1 MEYLELLQ
9 KNLAEEIDA
18 TRTYAA
24 TIAVAPMED
33 IPTILE
39 ILADETDHIAL
50 IATLISKQTAQDID
64 YKRMVPNVD

>member
-50 IATLISKQTAQDID
+50 IATLISKHAGQDID